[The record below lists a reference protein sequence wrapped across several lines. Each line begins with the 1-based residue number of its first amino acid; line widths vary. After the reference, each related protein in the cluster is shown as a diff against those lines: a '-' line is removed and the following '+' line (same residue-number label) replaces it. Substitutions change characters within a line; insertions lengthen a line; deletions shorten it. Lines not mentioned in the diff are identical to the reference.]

1 MAVVTAN
8 KAALWVDSRYFI
20 QAAEQLDTN
29 YWILMKTGESGVPSI
44 EAWLA
49 QELTA
54 NPQVVAASAKFVS
67 ISSWQNR
74 ERILKQSG
82 IEFKNSETDL
92 IDLIWPADERPP
104 KPSGTIEIHSLEFA
118 GNKNFY

>member
-104 KPSGTIEIHSLEFA
+104 KPS
-118 GNKNFY
+118 

>member
-1 MAVVTAN
+1 M
-8 KAALWVDSRYFI
+8 
-20 QAAEQLDTN
+20 
-29 YWILMKTGESGVPSI
+29 P
-44 EAWLA
+44 
-49 QELTA
+49 LTA